1 MGNSEEQK
9 TEKAI
14 EIVKKEKRLEP
25 LTKVIVKE
33 SSKHPWWALK
43 NSAGKKDV
51 SMTLMIIS
59 FVFCLGMA
67 ILGSFESINL
77 GERSFS
83 FRAFDVGFASTVLIP
98 MLALYFGRRYT
109 TAHERVSKVNL
120 QKTEEDKEE
129 GLTE

>member
-1 MGNSEEQK
+1 MGNSEETKIEQ
-9 TEKAI
+9 AI
-14 EIVKKEKRLEP
+14 EIVKKEKKLAP
-25 LTKVIVKE
+25 LAKVAKE
-33 SSKHPWWALK
+33 STKHPWWALK

-59 FVFCLGMA
+59 FIFCLGMA
-67 ILGSFESINL
+67 ILGSFESVNL
-77 GERSFS
+77 GERSFN

-109 TAHERVSKVNL
+109 TAHERVSKVKL
-120 QKTEEDKEE
+120 EKDKEE